1 MAHNAIFSQHT
12 IVAAGILTVA
22 ATTLGTYY
30 YFSSKFKKSKFPNE
44 WRAVGEVRKL
54 CIYPFKSGK
63 KLEVDQA
70 ECTKRGLM
78 EEEKF
83 DKSFRLRDRSFVV
96 YNEKS
101 HKYVNSRHYPKMVLV
116 EVRAEHMNHVL
127 LNAPN
132 MNTLLLQIPDRTRNK
147 EVVVKHYRNE
157 EIYSI
162 DCGNEVASWI
172 SQYILGEDSGLRIAF
187 HDGSYERDQINN
199 LYKDKIDYYKRGLGN
214 ESSGLNSDLTSM
226 HIINQAS
233 VADINRRMN
242 NSDINADYF
251 RSNLV
256 VDGAKLKP
264 YEEDDWLWIK
274 VGDVIMKNVVECMR
288 CSITTTN
295 PETGVRRDDK
305 EPLTTMKNFRI
316 SKGPEK
322 APVMGI
328 LLEVFQTGNISVGDV
343 VYVGKD

>member
-147 EVVVKHYRNE
+147 EVV
-157 EIYSI
+157 
-162 DCGNEVASWI
+162 
-172 SQYILGEDSGLRIAF
+172 GL
-187 HDGSYERDQINN
+187 Y
-199 LYKDKIDYYKRGLGN
+199 
-214 ESSGLNSDLTSM
+214 SDLTS
-226 HIINQAS
+226 ILLLNQAS
-233 VADINRRMN
+233 VNDLNKRIG
-242 NSDINADYF
+242 NSSVTVLNF
-251 RSNLV
+251 RPNFV
-256 VDGAKLKP
+256 VDGPDLAPYAEDSWEWVKIGNVVLRNVKECTRCIMTTINPENASRSSDMEPLKTLKKYRLSNGP
-264 YEEDDWLWIK
+264 SKVPIMGIHLEVKRPGSIK
-274 VGDVIMKNVVECMR
+274 VGD
-288 CSITTTN
+288 
-295 PETGVRRDDK
+295 P
-305 EPLTTMKNFRI
+305 
-316 SKGPEK
+316 
-322 APVMGI
+322 
-328 LLEVFQTGNISVGDV
+328 
-343 VYVGKD
+343 VYVAKSLE